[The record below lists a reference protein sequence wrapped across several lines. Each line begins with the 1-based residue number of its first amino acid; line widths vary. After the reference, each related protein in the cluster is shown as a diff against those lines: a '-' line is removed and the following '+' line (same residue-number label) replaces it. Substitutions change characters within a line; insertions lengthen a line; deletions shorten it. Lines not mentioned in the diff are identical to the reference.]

1 MLACYICFCYPKV
14 WVSLYLVPFL
24 LYTHHRDNSLAETPG
39 QASAAN
45 KHRRPQVTISVSALN
60 CTKDHTS
67 LSSAKLQTALTS
79 KTPRKLKLPQMR
91 GRRLERVLFPGQ
103 GATLTDVR
111 LSIARDEPIMDL
123 ERCGLFWLHLLPAKN
138 NHMVLREVPN
148 VWKDGPL
155 PRGSQTLMSLSPV
168 EAVAAVQTYRT
179 FKAYLVLSEKYSLID
194 TRVRTSACPVEVLP
208 VRTPCFL
215 PYNWPRGQATKY
227 ILLRSLRNHL

>member
-1 MLACYICFCYPKV
+1 
-14 WVSLYLVPFL
+14 
-24 LYTHHRDNSLAETPG
+24 
-39 QASAAN
+39 
-45 KHRRPQVTISVSALN
+45 
-60 CTKDHTS
+60 
-67 LSSAKLQTALTS
+67 
-79 KTPRKLKLPQMR
+79 
-91 GRRLERVLFPGQ
+91 
-103 GATLTDVR
+103 
-111 LSIARDEPIMDL
+111 
-123 ERCGLFWLHLLPAKN
+123 
-138 NHMVLREVPN
+138 MVLREVPN